1 MKTNPPGI
9 LTPDEATIAEEHE
22 RVFEDRGELGRGGM
36 GSVRKSWDPR
46 ILRHTALKVID
57 PSRAQPGLIPRFIQ
71 EAQIT
76 GQLEHP
82 HIVPVHEFGVDAKG
96 CLYMS
101 LKLVDGETLWQRV
114 KRLGSA
120 RLDRDNLGDLIQILV
135 RVCEAM
141 AYAHSR
147 GVVHRD
153 LKPTNVMCGSYG
165 QVYVLDWGIAKLA
178 EDGPDDAVRTTYP
191 MSALDE
197 EDTLIGTPSWMPP
210 EQAVAEHEFVDHR
223 SDVFALGALLY
234 FILVGESPYGSK
246 GVVRVIRKAQLGRF
260 TPPSRV
266 EGLPPFPLQ
275 LERIALRAMA
285 YEPDDRYQ
293 SATEMVADLERFLRG
308 TWSFPSRSFE
318 AGQAV
323 VRQGEAGDTA
333 YVVRSGRLDVV
344 IEEQGARRVVR
355 ELGPGDSFGE
365 VAVFRSA
372 PRSASVIC
380 RTDAEL
386 LVVTQDALNEGLG
399 LNTWMGTFVTA
410 LAERFAEADKRLR
423 QS

>member
-1 MKTNPPGI
+1 
-9 LTPDEATIAEEHE
+9 
-22 RVFEDRGELGRGGM
+22 
-36 GSVRKSWDPR
+36 
-46 ILRHTALKVID
+46 
-57 PSRAQPGLIPRFIQ
+57 
-71 EAQIT
+71 
-76 GQLEHP
+76 
-82 HIVPVHEFGVDAKG
+82 
-96 CLYMS
+96 
-101 LKLVDGETLWQRV
+101 
-114 KRLGSA
+114 
-120 RLDRDNLGDLIQILV
+120 
-135 RVCEAM
+135 
-141 AYAHSR
+141 
-147 GVVHRD
+147 
-153 LKPTNVMCGSYG
+153 
-165 QVYVLDWGIAKLA
+165 
-178 EDGPDDAVRTTYP
+178 
-191 MSALDE
+191 
-197 EDTLIGTPSWMPP
+197 
-210 EQAVAEHEFVDHR
+210 
-223 SDVFALGALLY
+223 
-234 FILVGESPYGSK
+234 
-246 GVVRVIRKAQLGRF
+246 
-260 TPPSRV
+260 
-266 EGLPPFPLQ
+266 
-275 LERIALRAMA
+275 MA

-410 LAERFAEADKRLR
+410 LAERFAAADKRLR